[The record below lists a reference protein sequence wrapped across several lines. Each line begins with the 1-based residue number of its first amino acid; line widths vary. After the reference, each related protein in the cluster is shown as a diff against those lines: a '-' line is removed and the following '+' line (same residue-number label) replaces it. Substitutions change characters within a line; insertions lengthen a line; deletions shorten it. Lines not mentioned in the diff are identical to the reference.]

1 MEEETKHLIDVLEAT
16 KKALIEED
24 VLKLKDLSNQT
35 IHTSSTEQQRGEIL
49 VLIINYTL
57 EKLIERKATLKIKNW
72 NTIAKRINS
81 YLDLAVLAL
90 KQEKFD
96 KFEEYLVNIR
106 KTIESISINLKPY
119 IKEVLRKA
127 SVNKASKIYE
137 HGISMEQTAHLLGVT
152 QWELSEYTGQ
162 TAIGDIKQN
171 LTIDVKKRAQRALE
185 FFS

>member
-16 KKALIEED
+16 QKALIEKD
-24 VLKLKDLSNQT
+24 ALKLKDLSNQT
-35 IHTSSTEQQRGEIL
+35 IHTSSIEQQRGEIL

-57 EKLIERKATLKIKNW
+57 EKLIERKTTLKIKNW
-72 NTIAKRINS
+72 NIIAKRINS
-81 YLDLAVLAL
+81 YLDLAILAL

-96 KFEEYLVNIR
+96 KFEDYLVNIR

-137 HGISMEQTAHLLGVT
+137 HGISMEQTARLLGVT

-162 TAIGDIKQN
+162 TTIGETKQN
-171 LTIDVKKRAQRALE
+171 QTIDVKKRAQTALE